1 MFTIHIK
8 NFQSIKDLSIP
19 IQGFTAIVGKSNR
32 GKSAILR
39 ALRTVL
45 LNEWNSGFVKTG
57 TKETQIEFTV
67 EEKSDYY
74 KSVVPDTEIDKIKV
88 VKPSNEF
95 TLSLSTGEELKYPK
109 VGKNVPEKMEELN
122 LSSITT
128 EREDVFNL
136 NFQTQLEPLF
146 LITGTEV
153 EITSFINKVFDIS
166 RFEKALR
173 EMKTDDIRIGKAL
186 EDNENRSK
194 LLQADVEQI
203 TKKIDTCKDN
213 IANLDLRYSSAI
225 SVSSSVE
232 EITEDIQKA
241 HEIQEKQN
249 LLSSQQ
255 ILILAKNKLLSLL
268 KETKEKVEAF
278 VCCLQ

>member
-1 MFTIHIK
+1 
-8 NFQSIKDLSIP
+8 
-19 IQGFTAIVGKSNR
+19 
-32 GKSAILR
+32 
-39 ALRTVL
+39 
-45 LNEWNSGFVKTG
+45 
-57 TKETQIEFTV
+57 
-67 EEKSDYY
+67 
-74 KSVVPDTEIDKIKV
+74 
-88 VKPSNEF
+88 
-95 TLSLSTGEELKYPK
+95 
-109 VGKNVPEKMEELN
+109 
-122 LSSITT
+122 
-128 EREDVFNL
+128 
-136 NFQTQLEPLF
+136 
-146 LITGTEV
+146 
-153 EITSFINKVFDIS
+153 
-166 RFEKALR
+166 
-173 EMKTDDIRIGKAL
+173 MKTDDIRIGKAL

-255 ILILAKNKLLSLL
+255 ILILAKKKLLSLL

-278 VCCLQ
+278 VCCLQELQGIKETTRKVNTLQNFILPGRKLKEHFRCSPCSSFTGAE